1 MAFAQ
6 QKVTAIHLLST
17 QAVKSHFESLTRSA
31 PTAMS
36 SSEWNSSS
44 AVSCGGDGEWKAL
57 QGEEDTSLIILS
69 SHGSFTCPESQL
81 SITAGRIKTAGAPK
95 VSALIKSASRQQ
107 ENTHRAHSHS
117 QLQLKCCTT
126 VEKGTRGHLK
136 VSEKPNYQHVIY
148 CQGE

>member
-1 MAFAQ
+1 MGFTQ
-6 QKVTAIHLLST
+6 QKVTPIHLLST
-17 QAVKSHFESLTRSA
+17 QAVKSHFESLTHSA

-81 SITAGRIKTAGAPK
+81 SITAGRIKAAGAPK
-95 VSALIKSASRQQ
+95 VRRTHQICQQ
-107 ENTHRAHSHS
+107 AARKH
-117 QLQLKCCTT
+117 
-126 VEKGTRGHLK
+126 
-136 VSEKPNYQHVIY
+136 P
-148 CQGE
+148 